1 VGRLGSPKS
10 SPFLWTG
17 ERGTA
22 KVRQQYS
29 FGAFLYRLVDYTTV
43 I

>member
-17 ERGTA
+17 ERGKRTRA
-22 KVRQQYS
+22 
-29 FGAFLYRLVDYTTV
+29 
-43 I
+43 